1 MLAGVEG
8 RHNCAQKKN
17 PKVFLHPPATKYL
30 ILLEASVI
38 SLDFLRIRGIWN
50 RVIFFVRWVG
60 KIRLRIFFSVLM
72 SMSMKGSTWKNG
84 PTILIGSVNRKTH
97 FYNRVSFS
105 SERFEDLS
113 PKIIWTWPS
122 HLPEGETRLIQFS
135 NFLQWLFRTTGSNLE
150 GHEWDLHLEI
160 GKLPKFWLKKIS
172 RHRNVCVT
180 T

>member
-1 MLAGVEG
+1 MSQNRYDKKTCWRIFAGGGELCWAWLFSLPNLQQKAID
-8 RHNCAQKKN
+8 RHARWFYPKVCLQGSRGDIIAHRKKN

-84 PTILIGSVNRKTH
+84 PTILNGSVNRKTH

-105 SERFEDLS
+105 SERFQDLS

-122 HLPEGETRLIQFS
+122 HL
-135 NFLQWLFRTTGSNLE
+135 LQGS
-150 GHEWDLHLEI
+150 
-160 GKLPKFWLKKIS
+160 
-172 RHRNVCVT
+172 V
-180 T
+180 